1 MAARKRFNPFR
12 IEWKSQYQ
20 LCELLESPT
29 KGDFDNVLGS
39 TIATSQGP
47 VFVLFFGTEVSTTG
61 ESWCPDCVIAD
72 PLIRRTIARIPDAVL
87 VEAPAGGRGAEY
99 KGSLYRSHPDIKLVA
114 VPTLILWGEA
124 RSQKTSC

>member
-1 MAARKRFNPFR
+1 MRAVR
-12 IEWKSQYQ
+12 ITDER
-20 LCELLESPT
+20 
-29 KGDFDNVLGS
+29 DFDNVLGS

-114 VPTLILWGEA
+114 VPTLILWGKQGPKKRLVEVDC
-124 RSQKTSC
+124 SNPSLLDEFISS